1 MAPNSL
7 YPAYVQ
13 LDYHSIHAPHKA
25 ILPTSAW
32 FPTSI
37 TGALG
42 SYAGWNST
50 PVDAEA
56 MVNALVNVLKVYHL
70 SSTIFDLATVFTI
83 ANELAPIAIPRASV
97 ALGTA
102 GTSASSALSK
112 AVQNVFTFRTEEA
125 HILKLYLLDAPVIA
139 GNFDRNARGTWTANE
154 IAVEAE
160 IKADGNAWAGRD
172 GAQISS
178 GIAIT
183 KTLNEKLRREYR
195 MT

>member
-7 YPAYVQ
+7 HPAYIQ

-25 ILPTSAW
+25 ILPTTAW

-37 TGALG
+37 TGDLG
-42 SYAGWNST
+42 SFAGWNST
-50 PVDAEA
+50 PVDAEE
-56 MVNALVNVLKVYHL
+56 MALALIDTLKVYYL
-70 SSTIFDLATVFTI
+70 PSTIFDLATVFTI
-83 ANELAPIAIPRASV
+83 ANELAPVAIPRASIPLAIV
-97 ALGTA
+97 
-102 GTSASSALSK
+102 GTSSATAPSK

-125 HILKLYLLDAPVIA
+125 HILKLYLLDAPVIG
-139 GNFDRNARGTWTANE
+139 GNFDRSARGTWSANE

-172 GAQISS
+172 GAQVSS